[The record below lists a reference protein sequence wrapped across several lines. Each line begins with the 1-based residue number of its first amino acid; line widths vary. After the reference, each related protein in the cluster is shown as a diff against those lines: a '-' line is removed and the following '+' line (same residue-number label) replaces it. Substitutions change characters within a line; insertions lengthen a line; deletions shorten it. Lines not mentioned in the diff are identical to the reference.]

1 MSETKGKNWVIILG
15 GSRGLGLASARR
27 LSKAGY
33 AICIVHRDR
42 RADLDGIHK
51 AFREVEEGALDFR
64 SFNADAVNSAKRKD
78 ILQELRSS
86 FEEGDRVKVLIHS
99 IAKGSLKPMY
109 REGQEALT
117 PEDIEITF
125 RAMAL
130 SLYEWVQ
137 HLVSENMNHRDMR
150 VISFTSE
157 GNTRA
162 MHGYAAVSA
171 AKAALEALTRSIALE
186 FAPLGIRAN
195 CIQAGV
201 TDTSS
206 FAMIPD
212 SDRIKEMARKRN
224 PSGRITTPEDVAD
237 VVYLLCREEAYWI
250 NGSVIKADGGES
262 LR

>member
-1 MSETKGKNWVIILG
+1 MSKSKVRSWAIILG
-15 GSRGLGLASARR
+15 GSKGLGLATAQR
-27 LSKAGY
+27 LSEDGY

-42 RADLDGIHK
+42 RADLTNIENEFARIKQK
-51 AFREVEEGALDFR
+51 APAFS
-64 SFNADAVNSAKRKD
+64 SFNADAVNPQKRKEV
-78 ILQELRSS
+78 IQQIKSELK
-86 FEEGDRVKVLIHS
+86 EGDKIKVLIHS

-109 REGQEALT
+109 YPDGETLSS
-117 PEDIEITF
+117 EDVEITF

-137 HLVSENMNHRDMR
+137 DLVSESMNHPEMR

-162 MHGYAAVSA
+162 MPGYAAVSV

-206 FAMIPD
+206 FKMIPG
-212 SDRIKEMARKRN
+212 SDKIMEMAKKRN
-224 PSGRITTPEDVAD
+224 PFGRITRAEDVAD
-237 VVYLLCREEAYWI
+237 VVSMLCREEALWI
-250 NGSVIKADGGES
+250 NGSIIKADGGES